1 MLWKNVKCKYI
12 CKCYDNFYDFKLVV
26 KYRMLLF
33 MIGFVGCERF
43 GLIKV
48 VIICNYK
55 WFEV

>member
-26 KYRMLLF
+26 KYRLMLLF

-43 GLIKV
+43 GLIK
-48 VIICNYK
+48 CGNYL
-55 WFEV
+55 